1 MTTRIQN
8 ALFNLGLATLS
19 THELDAVTQSE
30 WHLLYILNNLPEQIA
45 ADTFVVLHVPLF
57 TIIFWLG
64 FNGNPKVRE
73 WTRIIFSL
81 FLIIHAGLHKALENH
96 PLYTFNSLIS
106 KCLIFGAGLI
116 GLMYLINLIGERFAY
131 SQKTE
136 PKNSAN

>member
-1 MTTRIQN
+1 MKN
-8 ALFNLGLATLS
+8 LLFNLGLATLS

>member
-1 MTTRIQN
+1 MKN
-8 ALFNLGLATLS
+8 LLFNLGLATLS

-64 FNGNPKVRE
+64 FNENLKVKK
-73 WTRIIFSL
+73 WARIIFSL
-81 FLIIHAGLHKALENH
+81 FLIIHVGLHKALENH

-116 GLMYLINLIGERFAY
+116 GLLYLIALIGETY
-131 SQKTE
+131 YTKTE
-136 PKNSAN
+136 TKNSMN

>member
-1 MTTRIQN
+1 MKDL
-8 ALFNLGLATLS
+8 LFNLGLATLS

-45 ADTFVVLHVPLF
+45 ADTFVVAHVPLL

-64 FNGNPKVRE
+64 FNENLKVRK

-116 GLMYLINLIGERFAY
+116 GLLYLVALIWETY
-131 SQKTE
+131 STKTE
-136 PKNSAN
+136 TQNSMS

>member
-1 MTTRIQN
+1 MRN
-8 ALFNLGLATLS
+8 LLFNLGLATLS

-30 WHLLYILNNLPEQIA
+30 WHLLYILNKLPETIA
-45 ADTFVVLHVPLF
+45 ANTFVVAHVPLF

-64 FNGNPKVRE
+64 FNENLKVRK

-106 KCLIFGAGLI
+106 KCLIFGAGLF
-116 GLMYLINLIGERFAY
+116 GLLYLIALIWETY
-131 SQKTE
+131 STKTE
-136 PKNSAN
+136 TQNFMN

>member
-116 GLMYLINLIGERFAY
+116 GLLYLIALIGETY
-131 SQKTE
+131 STKTE
-136 PKNSAN
+136 TQNYMN